1 MKSLVADLARL
12 EKEESDYSGGPQ
24 GEVLEHTT
32 RRFVLDRI
40 FESLGWTLGIEGDLH
55 EEARIKTEKVTFMD
69 YVGVIDREAIP
80 VLVIEAKAWGKPF
93 VRAKQAGQPAKPQ
106 RPARDYQG
114 DEVRRLLIQA
124 AQHVRAGGAAVDSPI
139 TADWHDY
146 LVQVFSYLRGL
157 WSQGNCV
164 QKLVVTS
171 GEWMLIFEC
180 AGATLLG
187 EPEGDPADIWFL
199 FSTEYEDRSDELYNS
214 LSNDKFNEVIPEML
228 RPSQLVPYTRKDKIL
243 ALFHGLV
250 VKYEESG
257 AFGFA
262 VRPRIQVY
270 PVILVQRS
278 DGAVLVASEMI
289 EGFTLQ
295 DLDGDLEDHLV
306 QVNDYA
312 KRLLERCKSHLSIHM
327 APSTLEAF
335 SGFEDRNVSLRRAP
349 ARKELLKIPSKSDQW
364 ILATGSE
371 THYLLSKH
379 RIGGCRFHR
388 WMACHQVGRA
398 QGAREVLARQTCI
411 PRSFFTD
418 GQNYHCAHE
427 DVIGERDDICWI
439 SAFEERMCCNACIYR
454 EGCWSTQRAV
464 SLPCGK

>member
-12 EKEESDYSGGPQ
+12 EKEESDYSGGAK
-24 GEVLEHTT
+24 GEILEHTT

-40 FESLGWTLGIEGDLH
+40 FESLGWTLGIEGDLR

-93 VRAKQAGQPAKPQ
+93 VRAKQPGQPAKPY
-106 RPARDYQG
+106 RSVRDYQG
-114 DEVRRLLIQA
+114 DEVRRLLVQA
-124 AQHVRAGGAAVDSPI
+124 TQHVRAGGAAVDSPV

-146 LVQVFSYLRGL
+146 LAQVLSYLRGL
-157 WSQGNCV
+157 WNQGNCV
-164 QKLVVTS
+164 QKLVVSS

-187 EPEGDPADIWFL
+187 EPEGDPADIWYL
-199 FSTEYEDRSDELYNS
+199 FFTEYEDRSDELYNC
-214 LSNDKFNEVIPEML
+214 LSNDNFNEIIPEIL
-228 RPSQLVPYTRKDKIL
+228 RPSQLVPYTRKDKIV
-243 ALFHGLV
+243 ALFHGVV

-289 EGFTLQ
+289 DGFVLQ
-295 DLDGDLEDHLV
+295 DQDGELEDHLV
-306 QVNDYA
+306 QVNAYA
-312 KRLLERCKSHLSIHM
+312 ESLLERCKSHLKLQMS
-327 APSTLEAF
+327 PSTLEVF
-335 SGFEDRNVSLRRAP
+335 PGFEDRHASLRGGV
-349 ARKELLKIPSKSDQW
+349 ARKELLKIPSKGDQW

-388 WMACHQVGRA
+388 WMACHQIGRA
-398 QGAREVLARQTCI
+398 QGEREVLARRTRM

-418 GQNYHCAHE
+418 GQIYHCAHE
-427 DVIGERDDICWI
+427 DVMGERDDICWI
-439 SAFEERMCCNACIYR
+439 SVFEERMCCNACIYR
-454 EGCWSTQRAV
+454 ERCWSPERANA
-464 SLPCGK
+464 LPCGK